1 MRRQPHTAGMTL
13 LEVLV
18 GLAIG
23 LFVAAAATALLR
35 QFLFDNRQ
43 LLLRMRLEQQMQA
56 VADVAVHEL
65 RRAGHWEKAQLGVAD
80 NFSLASPNPYAALGD
95 VQPQRPSDGLRFS
108 WSGGGAEADPSGVS
122 QAEATGLRL
131 VEGQVKHLK
140 GGNWQPLTDAAL
152 MTVTAFEV
160 TLEQRALDLE
170 RHCERPRP
178 QGSCATGAGRICPP
192 RLLQRSLDV
201 RLEAF
206 ATREPTLTHALSTR
220 AQLRNDVVE
229 GECPR

>member
-1 MRRQPHTAGMTL
+1 MHRQPHTAGMTL

-23 LFVAAAATALLR
+23 LFVAAAATALLQ

-56 VADVAVHEL
+56 VADAAVHEL

-80 NFSLASPNPYAALGD
+80 NFDFARANPYAALD
-95 VQPQRPSDGLRFS
+95 DAEAERPSDGIRFS
-108 WSGGGAEADPSGVS
+108 WSGGGAEADPNGVS

-131 VEGQVKHLK
+131 VEGQVKQLK
-140 GGNWQPLTDAAL
+140 GGNWQPLTDAAF

-160 TLEQRALDLE
+160 TLHQRALDLE

-192 RLLQRSLDV
+192 RLLKRDLDV
-201 RLEAF
+201 RLEGF
-206 ATREPTLTHALSTR
+206 ATREPTLTHALNTQV
-220 AQLRNDVVE
+220 QLRNDVVE